1 MPPSVTK
8 HLVMIDAIYSLDYH
22 HHHHHHQKT
31 LFSLLKTL
39 TVQLT
44 EKYFRWIFNL
54 AWISISRSQSS
65 WKGPREHCVIV
76 LTRPAKPELLSGK
89 FSCLSCDFRS
99 LLRQS
104 HFSFR
109 NSSGVVLPI
118 TIHLDVETQD
128 VEAFC
133 DLYFLRCCVWLVFSF
148 LRVFFDE

>member
-1 MPPSVTK
+1 MEFGKYFFLYNLPLLAPKCRRHCFPHWK
-8 HLVMIDAIYSLDYH
+8 HSRW
-22 HHHHHHQKT
+22 Q
-31 LFSLLKTL
+31 L
-39 TVQLT
+39 TV
-44 EKYFRWIFNL
+44 KYFRWIFNL

-99 LLRQS
+99 PLLQS

-109 NSSGVVLPI
+109 NSSGVVLPV
-118 TIHLDVETQD
+118 TIHLNVETQD

-133 DLYFLRCCVWLVFSF
+133 DFYFLRCCVWLVFSF

>member
-1 MPPSVTK
+1 MDVEIFESGK
-8 HLVMIDAIYSLDYH
+8 KELRI
-22 HHHHHHQKT
+22 
-31 LFSLLKTL
+31 
-39 TVQLT
+39 
-44 EKYFRWIFNL
+44 EKYPDTCGRGLSDTITAACNNSRIIVEWLNHVFRIRIVICSIFG
-54 AWISISRSQSS
+54 S

-109 NSSGVVLPI
+109 NSSGVVLPV
-118 TIHLDVETQD
+118 TIHLNVETQD

-133 DLYFLRCCVWLVFSF
+133 DFYFLRCCVWLVFSF

>member
-1 MPPSVTK
+1 MEFGKCFFLYNISPFWPLKAEDIVFLIENTHGTADGK
-8 HLVMIDAIYSLDYH
+8 ILPLD
-22 HHHHHHQKT
+22 
-31 LFSLLKTL
+31 L
-39 TVQLT
+39 QLAKR
-44 EKYFRWIFNL
+44 EL

-76 LTRPAKPELLSGK
+76 LTSPAKPELFSGK
-89 FSCLSCDFRS
+89 FSCLSCDFRG

-118 TIHLDVETQD
+118 TIHLNVETQD

-133 DLYFLRCCVWLVFSF
+133 DFYFLRCCVWLVFSF
-148 LRVFFDE
+148 LHVFFDE